1 MAVDRLKTLYRWD
14 ADKRMTVSGP
24 APAVYDMK
32 VAQGTGIPGWMCLTR
47 DGASNPTAYWV
58 QRNGSV
64 QILRIVMDERCFE
77 DTILRVEY
85 TSTHVFIADVWLWN
99 GIPLFQKRN
108 FAWRQDFLRSI
119 FPLVYTS
126 CPEFESRAVELRNHT
141 KNIRGY
147 EYYSNVVGSLG
158 KFSAVFV
165 PPVAPPAPP
174 APAKTTYEI
183 HATDV
188 PDVYRLVVGGY
199 LRVRT
204 FALSRQLAGMGKV
217 FRLECV
223 KNPEDDTW
231 SPIIESPGNT
241 NAP

>member
-1 MAVDRLKTLYRWD
+1 MAVDRLRALYRWD
-14 ADKRMTVSGP
+14 ADNRMTMSGP
-24 APAVYDMK
+24 PPAVYDVK
-32 VAQGTGIPGWMCLTR
+32 VAQGTGIPGWLCLTR
-47 DGASNPTAYWV
+47 DGASTPTAYWV

-85 TSTHVFIADVWLWN
+85 TPTHVFIADVWMWN
-99 GIPLFQKRN
+99 GIPVFHKRN
-108 FAWRQDFLRSI
+108 FSWRQDFLRSI

-126 CPEFESRAVELRNHT
+126 CPEFESRAIELRNHT
-141 KNIRGY
+141 SNIRGY
-147 EYYSNVVGSLG
+147 EYYSNVAGSLG
-158 KFSAVFV
+158 KFSAV
-165 PPVAPPAPP
+165 PAKTL
-174 APAKTTYEI
+174 KTTYEI

-188 PDVYRLVVGGY
+188 PDVYRLTIGGY

-204 FALSRQLAGMGKV
+204 FALSRHLATLGKV

-231 SPIIESPGNT
+231 SPIIESLGNT
-241 NAP
+241 NAS

>member
-1 MAVDRLKTLYRWD
+1 MAVERLKTLYRWD
-14 ADKRMTVSGP
+14 TDKRMTFSSPPP
-24 APAVYDMK
+24 ALYDVK
-32 VAQGTGIPGWMCLTR
+32 VGQGSGIPGWLCLTR

-77 DTILRVEY
+77 DTILRIEY
-85 TSTHVFIADVWLWN
+85 TPTHVFIADVWMWN

-108 FAWRQDFLRSI
+108 FAWRQDYLRSI

-126 CPEFESRAVELRNHT
+126 CPEFESRAIELRNHT
-141 KNIRGY
+141 TNIRGY
-147 EYYSNVVGSLG
+147 EYHSNVAGSLG
-158 KFSAVFV
+158 KFSA
-165 PPVAPPAPP
+165 APAPP
-174 APAKTTYEI
+174 AALPAAKTTYEI
-183 HATDV
+183 YATDV
-188 PDVYRLVVGGY
+188 PDVYRLAIGGY

-204 FALSRQLAGMGKV
+204 FALSRTLAGMGKM

-241 NAP
+241 NAS

>member
-1 MAVDRLKTLYRWD
+1 MAVERLKALYRWD
-14 ADKRMTVSGP
+14 ADKRMTIGSP
-24 APAVYDMK
+24 APAVYDVK
-32 VAQGTGIPGWMCLTR
+32 VAQGAGVPGWLCLTR
-47 DGASNPTAYWV
+47 DNASNPTAYWV
-58 QRNGSV
+58 QRNGVV

-77 DTILRVEY
+77 DSILRVEY
-85 TSTHVFIADVWLWN
+85 TPTHVFIADVWLWN
-99 GIPLFQKRN
+99 GIPLFHKRN

-126 CPEFESRAVELRNHT
+126 CPEFESRAFELRNHT
-141 KNIRGY
+141 SNIRGY
-147 EYYSNVVGSLG
+147 EYYSNNPGSLG
-158 KFSAVFV
+158 KFSVATA
-165 PPVAPPAPP
+165 PVEPT
-174 APAKTTYEI
+174 KTTYEI

-188 PDVYRLVVGGY
+188 PDVYRLTIGGY

-204 FALSRQLAGMGKV
+204 FALSRQLAAMGKV

-241 NAP
+241 NAS

>member
-1 MAVDRLKTLYRWD
+1 
-14 ADKRMTVSGP
+14 MTIGSP
-24 APAVYDMK
+24 APAVYDVK
-32 VAQGTGIPGWMCLTR
+32 VAQGTGVPGWLCLTR
-47 DGASNPTAYWV
+47 DNASNPTAYWV
-58 QRNGSV
+58 QRNGVV

-77 DTILRVEY
+77 DSILRVEY
-85 TSTHVFIADVWLWN
+85 TPTHVFIADVWLWN
-99 GIPLFQKRN
+99 GIPLFHKRN

-126 CPEFESRAVELRNHT
+126 CPEFESRAFELRNHT
-141 KNIRGY
+141 SNIRGY
-147 EYYSNVVGSLG
+147 EYYSNNPGSLG
-158 KFSAVFV
+158 KFSVATA
-165 PPVAPPAPP
+165 PVEPT
-174 APAKTTYEI
+174 KTTYEI

-188 PDVYRLVVGGY
+188 PDVYRLTIGGY

-204 FALSRQLAGMGKV
+204 FALSRQLAAMGKV

-241 NAP
+241 NAS

>member
-1 MAVDRLKTLYRWD
+1 MAVDRLKALYRWD
-14 ADKRMTVSGP
+14 ADKRMTASGP
-24 APAVYDMK
+24 PPATYDAK
-32 VAQGTGIPGWMCLTR
+32 VAQGTGIPGWLCLTR
-47 DGASNPTAYWV
+47 DNASNPAAYWV

-85 TSTHVFIADVWLWN
+85 TPTHVFIADVWLWN
-99 GIPLFQKRN
+99 GIPLFQKKN

-126 CPEFESRAVELRNHT
+126 CPEFESRAIELRNHT
-141 KNIRGY
+141 SNIRGY
-147 EYYSNVVGSLG
+147 EYYTNVVGSLG
-158 KFSAVFV
+158 KFS
-165 PPVAPPAPP
+165 PA
-174 APAKTTYEI
+174 AAAAARTTYEI

-188 PDVYRLVVGGY
+188 PDVYRLTVGGY

-204 FALSRQLAGMGKV
+204 FELSRKLAAMGKV
-217 FRLECV
+217 FRLECT

-231 SPIIESPGNT
+231 SPIIESRGST
-241 NAP
+241 NAS